1 VRLALCRSPAG
12 LAALLALAG
21 SGAVSAQSGADAPA
35 APATPEPQ
43 RIEVKGEAAS
53 DTDQRR
59 REPVAKSIYGREE
72 LDKYGDVSVTD
83 VLKRLPGINLS
94 GGNPRMRGLGAGYT
108 QILINGEPAPP
119 GFSLENLPPS
129 QVERIEV
136 TKGPTAEHSAQAV
149 AGTINIILRSAP
161 RQRQRELNARIGYT
175 AHRPVGGFHAM
186 LGDRFGD
193 LSVSLP
199 ISGYQWAGGS
209 TNDTDR
215 VTRGLDGQPQT
226 LALQSRDRWWG
237 GGMNVG
243 PRLSWKLSD
252 TLTLESQNFLQRN
265 EFNNEGRSL
274 AEVLAGNDPRSLD
287 DRYRNG
293 GHWQQ
298 ARSSLQLVRRFGDGA
313 RLEARVGARASDS
326 AFRTT
331 AVGLD
336 RTGAQAFDRLS
347 TGSTREHARSTSGKF
362 TQPLGESHTLAMGWD
377 AESQRRRETREL
389 IENGQPLL
397 QDFEGEPFQA
407 NVKRIAA
414 YVQDEWAISPRW
426 STYLGLRA
434 ESIATT
440 SRSSSD
446 ELRARS
452 EVVTPVLHLNYKFDP
467 KSRDLI
473 RASLTRAYKAP
484 DLGALMARPQLNNAY
499 PVNVSNVESGPD
511 RVGNP
516 ALQPELSTGLDIA
529 YETYFANGGV
539 MSIGLFHRR
548 IHGLV
553 RNAVTLENVSWAAAP
568 RWVSRPINLE
578 GARSTGLE
586 FEIKGR
592 AGELMPTLGLPAD
605 LSLRLSMSA
614 YRSQVDDI
622 PAPDNRLEQQQPWS
636 LTLGFDHRWAGTPL
650 GFGANLAYTPGY
662 VTQQTAATAQ
672 ALNRVRTLDAYL
684 SWTFSR
690 EASFRLSVNNAAP
703 LATRTISQTVEQGG
717 YVLRND
723 SLRRVNANWNAG
735 LSLKF

>member
-1 VRLALCRSPAG
+1 VA

-21 SGAVSAQSGADAPA
+21 AGAVSAQAPSSAPA
-35 APATPEPQ
+35 APSAPEPQ
-43 RIEVKGEAAS
+43 RIEIKGEATS
-53 DTDQRR
+53 DTEQRR
-59 REPVAKSIYGREE
+59 REPVAKTIYGREE

-149 AGTINIILRSAP
+149 AGTINIILRAAP

-175 AHRPVGGFHAM
+175 AHRPVGGFNAL

-193 LSVSLP
+193 LSMSLP

-215 VTRGLDGQPQT
+215 VTRGLDGLPQT
-226 LALQSRDRWWG
+226 LAVHSRDRWWG
-237 GGMNVG
+237 GGVSLG
-243 PRLSWKLSD
+243 PRLNWKASD
-252 TLTLESQNFLQRN
+252 TLTLESQTFLQRN
-265 EFNNEGRSL
+265 EFNNDGRSL
-274 AEVLAGNDPRSLD
+274 TEVLAGSDPRSLD
-287 DRYRNG
+287 DHYRSG
-293 GHWQQ
+293 GHWQS
-298 ARSSLQLVRRFGDGA
+298 ARSTLQLVRRFGDGA
-313 RLEARVGARASDS
+313 RLEARIGAQASDS
-326 AFRTT
+326 ASRATS
-331 AVGLD
+331 AGLD
-336 RTGAQAFDRLS
+336 RAGVQAFERLS
-347 TGSTREHARSTSGKF
+347 TGSTSEQVRSTSGKF

-377 AESQRRRETREL
+377 AETKRRRETREL
-389 IENGQPLL
+389 IENGLPLL
-397 QDFEGEPFQA
+397 QDFEGEPFNA
-407 NVKRIAA
+407 NVRRIAG
-414 YVQDEWAISPRW
+414 YVQDEWAIAPQW

-440 SRSSSD
+440 SRSSMG

-452 EVVTPVLHLNYKFDP
+452 EVVTPVVHLNYKFDP

-473 RASLTRAYKAP
+473 RASLTRSYKAP
-484 DLGALMARPQLNNAY
+484 DLSALMARPQLNSAY
-499 PVNVSNVESGPD
+499 PITVSNVESGPD

-529 YETYFANGGV
+529 FETYFANGGV

-548 IHGLV
+548 ISGLV
-553 RNAVTLENVSWAAAP
+553 RNAVTLEDVSWASVP
-568 RWVSRPINLE
+568 RWISRPINLE

-586 FEIKGR
+586 FELKGR
-592 AGELMPTLGLPAD
+592 AGELMPTMGLPKD

-622 PAPDNRLEQQQPWS
+622 PAPNNRLEQQQPWS

-662 VTQQTAATAQ
+662 VTQQTAATTQ
-672 ALNRVRTLDAYL
+672 ELNRVRNLDAYL

-703 LATRTISQTVEQGG
+703 LETRTLSQTVEAGG
-717 YVLRND
+717 YVLSND
-723 SLRRVNANWNAG
+723 SLRRVSANWNAG
-735 LSLKF
+735 FSLKF